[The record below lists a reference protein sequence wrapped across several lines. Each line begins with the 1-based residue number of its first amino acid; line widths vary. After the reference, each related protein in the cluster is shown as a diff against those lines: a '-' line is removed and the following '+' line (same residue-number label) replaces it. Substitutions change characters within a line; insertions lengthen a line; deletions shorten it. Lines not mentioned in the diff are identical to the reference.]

1 MTKNVAILLGLGAG
15 LALGLAAAL
24 TGAPGLHAAAVGVA
38 PVGTAFVKLI
48 RLVVIPLVGTTLFSA
63 VATIGNLRR
72 LGRLGAHTLGFIW
85 GTTLLAILTGMLVTG
100 AALPL
105 MGDLVIA
112 PAVAVEPTATPGLVD
127 FLLGL
132 IPDNPVRVAADGAL
146 LPLIVFT
153 LLFAS
158 ATATLPAA
166 QRGRLVELADA
177 VSAALIRLVH
187 WILWTAPVGVFAL
200 SAPVA
205 ATAGLDVLRSLGV
218 FVLAVIAGLVIFAA
232 LVYLPLV
239 RLVARLG
246 GRAFLGACVEPATI
260 AFSTTSSVASLPA
273 LFDAAGRLG
282 LPPSLTSFV
291 LPIAASVNR
300 AGSALYQGCAVVFL
314 GHLYGAAIAPG
325 ELVAAWLALF
335 FVALTIAPVPS
346 ASVVTLPPA
355 LAAVGVPLDG
365 LGILLGIDRIPD
377 SFRTAVSVT
386 GDVAAVVVVGRTSG
400 EVAPAAAEE

>member
-1 MTKNVAILLGLGAG
+1 
-15 LALGLAAAL
+15 
-24 TGAPGLHAAAVGVA
+24 VGVA

-112 PAVAVEPTATPGLVD
+112 PAVTVEPTATPGLVD

-132 IPDNPVRVAADGAL
+132 IPDNPIRAAADGAL

-166 QRGRLVELADA
+166 QRDRLVELADA
-177 VSAALIRLVH
+177 VSTALIRLVH

-246 GRAFLGACVEPATI
+246 GRRFLGACVEPATI

-400 EVAPAAAEE
+400 EVAPAATEG